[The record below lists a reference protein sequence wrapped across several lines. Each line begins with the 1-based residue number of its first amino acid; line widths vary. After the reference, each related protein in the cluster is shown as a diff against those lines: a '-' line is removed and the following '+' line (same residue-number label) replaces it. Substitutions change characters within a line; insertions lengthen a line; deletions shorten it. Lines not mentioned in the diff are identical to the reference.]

1 MAFRFVVPD
10 DDDDSSPPGSPMPS
24 TPDKG
29 QQRGSGFSFLGDMP
43 STTPA
48 GPPPSSAASFT
59 PAGAPSASYMGSS
72 IMRGMTDTKPPSF
85 GVSNNT
91 NSGRNLFGRTSA
103 TNNPLGRSIRGRA
116 PSGLSRQFSAA
127 DEALEEEE
135 DQDAEGEMDLPPPRG
150 SLFRMSAV
158 PDMRHDEDD
167 EVDAEIERYLDQDMA
182 GDAEEEEEYYE
193 EEEEEE
199 EEPVYEREA
208 SEEPDMFLNM
218 RHDDRPY
225 GQPVIGDESDLMMLN
240 TPAATNRVRREAE
253 SIFKQSTAHLGM
265 TARTH
270 GFQFAPIAKNLYN
283 QHQPA
288 QVAEPA
294 EMLLRTEELVCRLYE
309 EGVGP
314 EEDIEKM
321 DNSLANITYH
331 LVKLWNEYV
340 DGLPQPEG
348 EDFATIGPGP
358 NAEPFEK
365 AAYIAHLILRMHH
378 TRFDTNTDDEK
389 TPPLPEI
396 LFDWMQTSHN
406 LYPDQIREISRYSPS
421 PACHSL
427 FWQTVRCAL
436 LRGDVGG
443 ASKLLREAGW
453 ENVRRGPRGDEAYTG
468 MALENVRRFV
478 ATACEVLDQCPA
490 ARSEWDIWD
499 SNWTLFRIQ
508 ARGSLNR
515 MTLFAEG
522 KDQGGQDLMADEFSP
537 QPQSLSTM
545 ARKASSQ
552 IPWDIYENLQT
563 VYGIVLGNHE
573 AIMEVAQDWCEATVG
588 LYGWWDDGN
597 QRHKALKVSHSQNLR
612 ASSRFAGSEDY
623 FERLATTFHMVIE
636 SDLNPNS
643 MNPVEVAIASAFE
656 GNVNAVLGFLRVW
669 SLPLACTVAEV
680 ASLGEWLPAPDAP
693 AFLPTDSLDMDDLAL
708 LGVTQPGPDELEG
721 IKDTT
726 LVLYARELAGIDQL
740 SPQCDGWEMA
750 IQVLGRM
757 DSPEKSEETV
767 GELLRDLLNTLDENS
782 SQTVDKIW
790 TILND
795 LGMINY
801 AEETAETF
809 AEILSKESHRYGEAL
824 WYYALSHRPDKVRE
838 VLNLLMSY
846 SLVQSTV
853 YPPEKD
859 MDDGLKDL
867 LRRRTETLEKRAKQD
882 LEAAQLLGRMLS
894 GYATLRKFYEL
905 RDGQGLEDLSPATAL
920 KFRKQAAS
928 ALVAVI
934 SSSDDNI
941 RGGLY
946 DDTRDAV
953 VSEDFLLALLGE
965 ATVFINQSPA
975 VVTLDQIDTLLK
987 AIEDIQTVGERVYSA
1002 CDDFFHLVLASAQGL
1017 KGSTP
1022 QDLMAKSTSSL
1033 SGSSY
1038 VMSGSS
1044 VLVNHLHKS
1053 VSAGTKVHRGW
1064 DWRKGWLATTKGE
1077 DVLRKLRLGLAKD
1090 LAALWLED
1098 ADGVAV
1104 Y

>member
-10 DDDDSSPPGSPMPS
+10 SSPPASPAPS
-24 TPDKG
+24 TPEKG
-29 QQRGSGFSFLGDMP
+29 QNYGTGFSFLGDNP

-48 GPPPSSAASFT
+48 GPPPSSVASFT
-59 PAGAPSASYMGSS
+59 PAGAPTASFLGSS
-72 IMRGMTDTKPPSF
+72 MMHGMTDTKPLNF
-85 GVSNNT
+85 GASNT
-91 NSGRNLFGRTSA
+91 GSGRNLFGGGRTS
-103 TNNPLGRSIRGRA
+103 TSSNPLGRSIRGRQ
-116 PSGLSRQFSAA
+116 PSALSRQLSAA
-127 DEALEEEE
+127 DEEEEE
-135 DQDAEGEMDLPPPRG
+135 EQDAEGEMELPPHRG
-150 SLFRMSAV
+150 SLFRMSTI
-158 PDMRHDEDD
+158 PDEGQEEED
-167 EVDAEIERYLDQDMA
+167 EVDAEIERFIDQDIDE
-182 GDAEEEEEYYE
+182 DALG
-193 EEEEEE
+193 
-199 EEPVYEREA
+199 EPQDDDHFFAEREG
-208 SEEPDMFLNM
+208 SSDPDMFLNM

-225 GQPVIGDESDLMMLN
+225 GQPIIGDESDLMMLN
-240 TPAATNRVRREAE
+240 TPAATNRIRREAE
-253 SIFKQSTAHLGM
+253 SIFKQSSAHLGM
-265 TARTH
+265 TARKQ
-270 GFQFAPIAKNLYN
+270 GFQFASIAKNLYS
-283 QHQPA
+283 QH
-288 QVAEPA
+288 EPA
-294 EMLLRTEELVCRLYE
+294 RVVEPADLLINTEQLVCRLYE

-314 EEDIEKM
+314 EEDVEKM
-321 DNSLANITYH
+321 DNSLANITYR
-331 LVKLWNEYV
+331 LVELWNQYV
-340 DGLPQPEG
+340 DALPQPEG

-358 NAEPFEK
+358 NAVPFEK
-365 AAYIAHLILRMHH
+365 ASYIAHLILRMHH
-378 TRFDTNTDDEK
+378 TRFDSNTDEEK

-406 LYPDQIREISRYSPS
+406 LYPDQVREISRYSPS

-436 LRGDVGG
+436 LRGDVAG

-453 ENVRRGPRGDEAYTG
+453 ENVRRGPRGELAYTG
-468 MALENVRRFV
+468 KALENVRRFAA
-478 ATACEVLDQCPA
+478 ATCEILDQCPA
-490 ARSEWDIWD
+490 MRSEWDIWN

-522 KDQGGQDLMADEFSP
+522 KDQTGQDLLDDDFSP

-588 LYGWWDDGN
+588 LFGWWDDGN
-597 QRHKALKVSHSQNLR
+597 QRHKTLKISQSQALR

-623 FERLATTFHMVIE
+623 FERLATTFHMVID
-636 SDLNPNS
+636 SDLNPNV

-669 SLPLACTVAEV
+669 SLPLACTVAEI
-680 ASLGEWLPAPDAP
+680 ASLGEWLPAPEGP
-693 AFLPTDSLDMDDLAL
+693 SPLPLDTLDMDDLAL
-708 LGVTQPGPDELEG
+708 LGVTQPGADELEG

-726 LVLYARELAGIDQL
+726 LVLYARELAGIEQL
-740 SPQCDGWEMA
+740 SPERDGWEMA

-767 GELLRDLLNTLDENS
+767 GELLRDLLATLDEDS

-790 TILND
+790 AILND

-809 AEILSKESHRYGEAL
+809 AEILSKASHRYGDAL

-853 YPPEKD
+853 YPSEKD
-859 MDDGLKDL
+859 LDGELRDL
-867 LRRRTETLEKRAKQD
+867 LRKRTETLERRAKQD

-894 GYATLRKFYEL
+894 GYATLRKFYET
-905 RDGQGLEDLSPATAL
+905 RDAEDLEAIPPTRAL
-920 KFRKQAAS
+920 KLKKQAAS

-946 DDTRDAV
+946 DDTRDSV

-965 ATVFINQSPA
+965 VTVFINQSPGII
-975 VVTLDQIDTLLK
+975 TLSQIDILMK

-1002 CDDFFHLVLASAQGL
+1002 CDDFFGLVLASAQGL
-1017 KGSTP
+1017 KGSSP

-1038 VMSGSS
+1038 IMSGSS
-1044 VLVNHLHKS
+1044 MLVNHLHKS
-1053 VSAGTKVHRGW
+1053 VSAGGKVHRGW
-1064 DWRKGWLATTKGE
+1064 DWRKPWLATTKGE

>member
-1 MAFRFVVPD
+1 MAHRFVVT
-10 DDDDSSPPGSPMPS
+10 DSSPPGSPAPS
-24 TPDKG
+24 TPDKNRYG
-29 QQRGSGFSFLGDMP
+29 TGVSFLADNP

-48 GPPPSSAASFT
+48 GPPPPSSAASFT
-59 PAGAPSASYMGSS
+59 PAGAPSASYLGSS
-72 IMRGMTDTKPPSF
+72 LLHGTTDTKPLNF
-85 GVSNNT
+85 GVSSNT
-91 NSGRNLFGRTSA
+91 GSGRNLFGRTSA
-103 TNNPLGRSIRGRA
+103 SNNPLGRSIRGRQ
-116 PSGLSRQFSAA
+116 PSGLSRGFSAV
-127 DEALEEEE
+127 DEREEDQED
-135 DQDAEGEMDLPPPRG
+135 DQDAEDVELPPHRG
-150 SLFRMSAV
+150 SLFHMSTI
-158 PDMRHDEDD
+158 PDGRPENH
-167 EVDAEIERYLDQDMA
+167 EVDAEIERYIDQELA
-182 GDAEEEEEYYE
+182 TGG
-193 EEEEEE
+193 
-199 EEPVYEREA
+199 REVEHHGFDQEDSDEA
-208 SEEPDMFLNM
+208 DMFLNM
-218 RHDDRPY
+218 RHDDRAY
-225 GQPVIGDESDLMMLN
+225 GQPMIGDESDLMMLN

-253 SIFKQSTAHLGM
+253 SIFRQTSAHLGIS
-265 TARTH
+265 RRKE
-270 GFQFAPIAKNLYN
+270 GFQFASIAKNLYN
-283 QHQPA
+283 QY
-288 QVAEPA
+288 EPA
-294 EMLLRTEELVCRLYE
+294 RVIEPADLLLKTEEFVCRLYE

-314 EEDIEKM
+314 EEDAEKM
-321 DNSLANITYH
+321 DNSLANITTR
-331 LVKLWNEYV
+331 LTELWNQFV
-340 DGLPQPEG
+340 DDLPQPEG
-348 EDFATIGPGP
+348 EDYATIGPGF
-358 NAEPFEK
+358 NTESFEK
-365 AAYIAHLILRMHH
+365 AAYVANLILRMYHA
-378 TRFDTNTDDEK
+378 RFDNDIDEEK

-406 LYPDQIREISRYSPS
+406 LYPDQVREISRYNPS

-427 FWQTVRCAL
+427 FWQIVRSSL
-436 LRGDVGG
+436 LRGDVRS

-453 ENVRRGPRGDEAYTG
+453 EHVRRGPRGDYAYTG
-468 MALENVRRFV
+468 KALENVRRFAA
-478 ATACEVLDQCPA
+478 ATSDALDQCPA
-490 ARSEWDIWD
+490 SRPEWDIWN

-522 KDQGGQDLMADEFSP
+522 QEQNVQDLMDDELSP
-537 QPQSLSTM
+537 RPQSLSTM

-552 IPWDIYENLQT
+552 IPWDVYENLQT
-563 VYGIVLGNHE
+563 VYGIILGNHE
-573 AIMEVAQDWCEATVG
+573 AIMEVAQDWCEATIG
-588 LYGWWDDGN
+588 LLGWWDDGN
-597 QRHKALKVSHSQNLR
+597 QRHKALKLSQSQLLR
-612 ASSRFAGSEDY
+612 ASSRFSGSEDY
-623 FERLATTFHMVIE
+623 FDRLATVFHMVIE
-636 SDLNPNS
+636 SDLNPNV

-656 GNVNAVLGFLRVW
+656 GNVNAVLGFLRIW
-669 SLPLACTVAEV
+669 SLPLACTVAEI
-680 ASLGEWLPAPDAP
+680 ASLGEWLPAPEAP
-693 AFLPTDSLDMDDLAL
+693 HLFPTDSLDMDDLAL
-708 LGVTQPGPDELEG
+708 LGVSQPGPDELEG

-726 LVLYARELAGIDQL
+726 LVLYARELAGIEQL
-740 SPQCDGWEMA
+740 STERDGWEMA

-767 GELLRDLLNTLDENS
+767 GELLRDLLATLNEHS
-782 SQTVDKIW
+782 GPTVDKMW

-853 YPPEKD
+853 YPSESD
-859 MDDGLKDL
+859 LDQELKDL
-867 LRRRTETLEKRAKQD
+867 LRKRTETLEKRAKQD

-905 RDGQGLEDLSPATAL
+905 RDAEDFESVSPVRAL
-920 KFRKQAAS
+920 KLKKQAAS

-934 SSSDDNI
+934 SSSGDNI

-946 DDTRDAV
+946 DETRDSV

-975 VVTLDQIDTLLK
+975 VVTLSQIDILLK
-987 AIEDIQTVGERVYSA
+987 AIEDIQTVGDRVYSA
-1002 CDDFFHLVLASAQGL
+1002 CDDFFHLVLASGQGL

-1022 QDLMAKSTSSL
+1022 QDLMAKSTGGL
-1033 SGSSY
+1033 GGSSY
-1038 VMSGSS
+1038 MMSGSS

-1053 VSAGTKVHRGW
+1053 ISAGTKVNRGW
-1064 DWRKGWLATTKGE
+1064 DWRKGWLATSKGE

>member
-1 MAFRFVVPD
+1 MAHRFVVP
-10 DDDDSSPPGSPMPS
+10 DSSPPGSPAPS
-24 TPDKG
+24 TPDKHG
-29 QQRGSGFSFLGDMP
+29 RGTGFSFLADNP

-59 PAGAPSASYMGSS
+59 PAGAPTASYMGSS
-72 IMRGMTDTKPPSF
+72 FMRGMTDTKPLSF
-85 GVSNNT
+85 GVSNNAS
-91 NSGRNLFGRTSA
+91 SGRNLFGRTSA
-103 TNNPLGRSIRGRA
+103 SSNPLGRSIRGRQ

-127 DEALEEEE
+127 EEDEEDEEE
-135 DQDAEGEMDLPPPRG
+135 DQDAEGEVELPPPRG
-150 SLFRMSAV
+150 SLFRMSAL
-158 PDMRHDEDD
+158 PDKRPEDD
-167 EVDAEIERYLDQDMA
+167 EVNAEIERYIDQDIA
-182 GDAEEEEEYYE
+182 GEDGEDEEYE
-193 EEEEEE
+193 EDDHAF
-199 EEPVYEREA
+199 ERGD
-208 SEEPDMFLNM
+208 SDEPDMFLNM

-225 GQPVIGDESDLMMLN
+225 GQPMIGDESDLMMLN

-253 SIFKQSTAHLGM
+253 SIFRQTSAHLGM
-265 TARTH
+265 SGRKE
-270 GFQFAPIAKNLYN
+270 GFQFASIAKTLYN
-283 QHQPA
+283 QHEPA
-288 QVAEPA
+288 QIVEPA
-294 EMLLRTEELVCRLYE
+294 DMILDTEELVCRLYE

-314 EEDIEKM
+314 EEDVEKM
-321 DNSLANITYH
+321 DNSLSNITF
-331 LVKLWNEYV
+331 LLTELWNKTV
-340 DGLPQPEG
+340 NGLPQPEG
-348 EDFATIGPGP
+348 EDFATIGPGF
-358 NAEPFEK
+358 NTEPFEK
-365 AAYIAHLILRMHH
+365 AAYVSQLILRMHH
-378 TRFDTNTDDEK
+378 TRFDTDTDEEK

-396 LFDWMQTSHN
+396 LFDWLQTSHN
-406 LYPDQIREISRYSPS
+406 LYPDQAREVSRYSPS
-421 PACHSL
+421 PACHPL
-427 FWQTVRCAL
+427 FWQTVRCSL
-436 LRGDVGG
+436 LRGDIRS
-443 ASKLLREAGW
+443 ASHLLKEAGW
-453 ENVRRGPRGDEAYTG
+453 ENVRRGPRDDYAYTG
-468 MALENVRRFV
+468 KALENVRRFAA
-478 ATACEVLDQCPA
+478 ATCEILDQSPA
-490 ARSEWDIWD
+490 ARSEWDIWN

-522 KDQGGQDLMADEFSP
+522 KEQDVQDLLDDEFAP
-537 QPQSLSTM
+537 QQQSLSTM

-552 IPWDIYENLQT
+552 IPWDVYENLQT
-563 VYGIVLGNHE
+563 IYGIILGNRE
-573 AIMEVAQDWCEATVG
+573 DILEVAQDWCEATIG
-588 LYGWWDDGN
+588 LFGWWDDGN
-597 QRHKALKVSHSQNLR
+597 QRHKALRLSQSQALR

-623 FERLATTFHMVIE
+623 FDRLATTFHMVVQ
-636 SDLNPNS
+636 SDFSPNTL
-643 MNPVEVAIASAFE
+643 NPVEVAVASAFE

-680 ASLGEWLPAPDAP
+680 ASLGEWLPAPDGP
-693 AFLPTDSLDMDDLAL
+693 NLLPIDTLDMDDLAL
-708 LGVTQPGPDELEG
+708 LGVSQPGPDELEG

-726 LVLYARELAGIDQL
+726 LVLYARELAGIEQL
-740 SPQCDGWEMA
+740 SPERDGWEMA

-767 GELLRDLLNTLDENS
+767 GELLRDLLATLDHTS
-782 SQTVDKIW
+782 GRTVDKIW
-790 TILND
+790 AILND

-853 YPPEKD
+853 YPSEKD
-859 MDDGLKDL
+859 LDQNLKDL
-867 LRRRTETLEKRAKQD
+867 LRKRTETLEKRAKQD

-905 RDGQGLEDLSPATAL
+905 RDAGDFENMSPTKAL
-920 KFRKQAAS
+920 KLKKQAAS

-965 ATVFINQSPA
+965 TTVFINQSP
-975 VVTLDQIDTLLK
+975 VIVTLSQIDILLK
-987 AIEDIQTVGERVYSA
+987 AIEDIQTVGDRVYSA
-1002 CDDFFHLVLASAQGL
+1002 CDDFFSLVLASAQGL

-1022 QDLMAKSTSSL
+1022 QDLMAKSTASL
-1033 SGSSY
+1033 GGSY
-1038 VMSGSS
+1038 MMTGSS

-1053 VSAGTKVHRGW
+1053 ISAGGKVNRGW
-1064 DWRKGWLATTKGE
+1064 DWRKGWLTTSKGE

-1090 LAALWLED
+1090 LGALWLED
-1098 ADGVAV
+1098 ADGVVA